1 MLPGTTVPPLPSV
14 PECCLGPW
22 SQLPGQ
28 RQNAASGTTVPPLPS
43 APECCLGPRSHLYRQ
58 RRNAAWDHGPI
69 CTVSTV
75 STGAIPKTF
84 LLTHPV
90 VLEKI
95 NAEHI
100 Y

>member
-1 MLPGTTVPPLPSV
+1 MLP
-14 PECCLGPW
+14 
-22 SQLPGQ
+22 
-28 RQNAASGTTVPPLPS
+28 GTTVPPLPS
-43 APECCLGPRSHLYRQ
+43 APECCLGPRSHLYRQYRNAAWDHGPNFPVSARMLPLGPRSHLYRQ

>member
-1 MLPGTTVPPLPSV
+1 MLPGTTVPTS
-14 PECCLGPW
+14 
-22 SQLPGQ
+22 
-28 RQNAASGTTVPPLPS
+28 RS

-69 CTVSTV
+69 STV
-75 STGAIPKTF
+75 STGATPKTF